1 MNKNQG
7 ISMITL
13 IITIIVIILIASITI
28 YSGLNTVDD
37 VRLKSAKD
45 ATNAIYLA
53 LIANESIIPSGVE
66 ADKFISDYDNLT
78 NKNFTNKDFELM
90 GLDYS
95 TDECTVILNKSLS
108 GDGVTLIY
116 NFIYSDNAG
125 HTYSDLNYQSYKEI
139 SNVNSTTSFDEQK
152 GVNRPVLSNAGMKAI
167 YYNSDTEIDVKNI
180 YTENWYDYGAGVS
193 RLALAKY
200 DDKVFAWIPRFAFKI
215 QKFYDSQTYKDVPK
229 TAIDIL
235 FLRENTS
242 HIANNEVL
250 PSGYTVHPAFASGE
264 SGFWVMVSHGANVT
278 SIGSAITSAEISGLS
293 DSRLMK
299 NSEYSA
305 VIFLSMFLSNNQI
318 AFDDAEYVAGVFD
331 DTLEN
336 FDEYSLEFENENY
349 IGNLQGHALLD
360 TPWNY
365 KVDVPTL
372 PTSTKKYI
380 IRSVSEGGM
389 FYYQASDGLET
400 ACYRTVIAK

>member
-53 LIANESIIPSGVE
+53 LIANESIIPSGIDT
-66 ADKFISDYDNLT
+66 DKFISDYDNLT

-95 TDECTVILNKSLS
+95 TDDCTVVLNKSLS
-108 GDGVTLIY
+108 GDSTTLIY
-116 NFIYSDNAG
+116 NFTYSDNAG
-125 HTYSDLNYQSYKEI
+125 HTYSDLIYQNYKDV
-139 SNVNSTTSFDEQK
+139 SNVNSTVSFDEQK
-152 GVNRPVLSNAGMKAI
+152 GVNRPVISNNELRPI
-167 YYNSDTEIDVKNI
+167 YYDGDTEIEIENI
-180 YTENWYDYGAGVS
+180 YTENWYDYGEDVS

-215 QKFYDSQTYKDVPK
+215 QKFYNGQAYKDVPK
-229 TAIDIL
+229 NAIDIL
-235 FLRENTS
+235 FLRENTDYIS
-242 HIANNEVL
+242 NNEVL
-250 PSGYTVHPAFASGE
+250 PNGYQVHPAFESGE
-264 SGFWVMVSHGANVT
+264 SGFWVMINHTTNVSDISDAISNA
-278 SIGSAITSAEISGLS
+278 SITQLTG
-293 DSRLMK
+293 SRLMK

-305 VIFLSMFLSNNQI
+305 VVFLSTYLNNNQI
-318 AFDDAEYVAGVFD
+318 SFDELEYVAGVFD
-331 DTLEN
+331 DVIEN
-336 FDEYSLEFENENY
+336 FDEYSLEFDNENY
-349 IGNLQGHALLD
+349 IGKLQGHALLD

-365 KVDVPTL
+365 KVDAPTL
-372 PTSTKKYI
+372 PTSSKKYI
-380 IRSVSEGGM
+380 IRSVSEGGF
-389 FYYQASDGLET
+389 FYYKASDGTET
-400 ACYRTVIAK
+400 AYYRTVLSK